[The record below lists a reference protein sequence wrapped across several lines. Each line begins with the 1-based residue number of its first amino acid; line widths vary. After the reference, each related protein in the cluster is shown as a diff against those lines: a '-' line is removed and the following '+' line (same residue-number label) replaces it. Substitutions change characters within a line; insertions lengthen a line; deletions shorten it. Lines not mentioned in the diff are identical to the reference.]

1 MKKVLLVEDENLIR
15 RGLKFQMDWT
25 AVNCVVAGEA
35 ASGQEGL
42 EQIQNLQPD
51 IVITDIRMPDMDGLE
66 MLAAGQAECPFD
78 AIIISGYSEFEYAQ
92 QAIHLGV
99 SEYLLKPVD
108 LNELRSCLQKLVSR
122 RQEGL
127 ANSESSI
134 PSITSFDPANLNNR
148 YAATMLQYIQQHYAE
163 HISLTDLSQ
172 ELNISCTHLKAVE
185 LQKQRNYKL
194 YEIAELVGFSDYKYF
209 NKVYKRYVGYAP
221 NKIFPTK
228 K

>member
-108 LNELRSCLQKLVSR
+108 LNELRACLQKLVSR

-127 ANSESSI
+127 ANSEPSI
-134 PSITSFDPANLNNR
+134 PSITSVS
-148 YAATMLQYIQQHYAE
+148 Y
-163 HISLTDLSQ
+163 
-172 ELNISCTHLKAVE
+172 THL
-185 LQKQRNYKL
+185 
-194 YEIAELVGFSDYKYF
+194 D
-209 NKVYKRYVGYAP
+209 VYKRQVFDNVAFGLKNRKLPKEEIQKKVDAILKVV
-221 NKIFPTK
+221 KIDHLKNRMPARCV
-228 K
+228 

>member
-1 MKKVLLVEDENLIR
+1 MPTRVWSTNFSVRTNSSASCRPVSYTHLDVYKR
-15 RGLKFQMDWT
+15 Q

-99 SEYLLKPVD
+99 SEYLL
-108 LNELRSCLQKLVSR
+108 LSL
-122 RQEGL
+122 
-127 ANSESSI
+127 I
-134 PSITSFDPANLNNR
+134 
-148 YAATMLQYIQQHYAE
+148 
-163 HISLTDLSQ
+163 HI
-172 ELNISCTHLKAVE
+172 
-185 LQKQRNYKL
+185 
-194 YEIAELVGFSDYKYF
+194 
-209 NKVYKRYVGYAP
+209 
-221 NKIFPTK
+221 
-228 K
+228 